1 MKKILYC
8 LLLFSFYN
16 VNAQNWNGVSTVNN
30 PVCTFST
37 STQKSDLVSCKDG
50 NGGMWIAWTDLRNS
64 NATTPNNSDI
74 YLQKINSDGT
84 IAFANEGLVVCNAL
98 KSQSAPQIVE
108 DPNGGC
114 IIVWSDGRDS
124 AANNATDIYIQRI
137 APNGMPM
144 YTANGVPVCNTT
156 NVQLIPVIARIDMG
170 NVLVAWRDDRNAT
183 PFSTGQDYFC
193 NSINISTGAR
203 NWTNDLEIVRAN
215 NTQSNMRLL
224 TAGAGGEVFAVWQ
237 DPRIATTNTH
247 IYAQKIT
254 ATGTVSWTANGVN
267 LNASQSNNKGNPQII
282 SDGGSGAIIVWD
294 DNRAANNDQGIY
306 AQKLNSSGIEQ
317 WTAGGVLI
325 ADVAGSTNNQR
336 NPYLTSDQSGGAI
349 IAWQDT
355 RNTATTGSDIY
366 AQRVNSA
373 GVVQWA
379 TDGVLICNAA
389 GAQPNS
395 TSSGF
400 AVVGDNANGAI
411 IIWDD
416 ARIGSSDIDI
426 MAQRINSAG
435 VVQWA
440 SNGIGIA
447 NRTGSNQRTLTNVL
461 SDGSDYI
468 IAWLDSRT
476 ATNGE
481 IYANKLIGATGLL
494 PLQFVQL
501 SAVKNK
507 ENIALSWT
515 TTNEK
520 NVDYFEVEKVNIAN
534 TFTPIGKV
542 VAKNVLNGTYIFE
555 DYNLL
560 NGKNTYR
567 IKSFD
572 KDGKVQ
578 YSKVL
583 VIDLLASNNKQEI
596 NIYPNPVKNDF
607 TIETNNIK
615 LGKYEFRVVDMNG
628 KLIFNKKIEFK
639 VAKNQLTI
647 NTNNW
652 KSGIYI
658 GQLIDE
664 RGFSVSKNKI
674 IKE

>member
-1 MKKILYC
+1 MKKILSC
-8 LLLFSFYN
+8 LFLFSFYN
-16 VNAQNWNGVSTVNN
+16 VNAQNWNGVSTDNN
-30 PVCTFST
+30 AVCTFST

-50 NGGMWIAWTDLRNS
+50 NGGMWIAWSDLRNS
-64 NATTPNNSDI
+64 NTTTTPNNSDI
-74 YLQKINSDGT
+74 YLQKINSNGT

-98 KSQSAPQIVE
+98 KSQSAPQIVD

-124 AANNATDIYIQRI
+124 AANNATDIYIQRFTS
-137 APNGMPM
+137 NGLPM
-144 YTANGVPVCNTT
+144 YAANGVPVCNV
-156 NVQLIPVIARIDMG
+156 NSVQLIPVIAKIDMG

-183 PFSTGQDYFC
+183 TFSTGQDYFC
-193 NSINISTGAR
+193 NSIDINTGSR
-203 NWTNDLEIVRAN
+203 NWANDLEIVRAN

-224 TAGAGGEVFAVWQ
+224 TAGVGGEVFAVWQ

-267 LNASQSNNKGNPQII
+267 LTASQSNNKGNPQII
-282 SDGGSGAIIVWD
+282 SDGGTGAIVVWD
-294 DNRAANNDQGIY
+294 DNRTANNDQSIY
-306 AQKLNSSGIEQ
+306 AQKLNSSGFEQ

-325 ADVAGSTNNQR
+325 ADVAGATNNQR
-336 NPYLTSDQSGGAI
+336 NPYLTTDQSGGAI

-355 RNTATTGSDIY
+355 RNTSASSSDIY

-379 TDGVLICNAA
+379 ANGVLICNAS

-395 TSSGF
+395 TSAGF
-400 AVVGDNANGAI
+400 AVVSDNANGAI

-416 ARIGSSDIDI
+416 LRISSSDIDI
-426 MAQRINSAG
+426 YAQRVNGSG

-440 SNGIGIA
+440 SNGIAIA

-468 IAWLDSRT
+468 IAWLDGRT

-481 IYANKLIGATGLL
+481 IYASKLIGATGLL

-507 ENIALSWT
+507 ENIVLKWVTA
-515 TTNEK
+515 NEK
-520 NVDYFEVEKVNIAN
+520 NVSYFEIEKLKTSNNFNA
-534 TFTPIGKV
+534 IGKLV
-542 VAKNVLNGTYIFE
+542 SKNGTSNTYSFI
-555 DYNLL
+555 DDNLL
-560 NGKNTYR
+560 NGKNVYR
-567 IKSFD
+567 IKSVD
-572 KDGKVQ
+572 KDGQ
-578 YSKVL
+578 IQFSNTL
-583 VIDLLASNNKQEI
+583 VVDLLNTKKQEI
-596 NIYPNPVKNDF
+596 NIFPNPVKNDVS
-607 TIETNNIK
+607 IQINNVVE
-615 LGKYEFRVVDMNG
+615 GKYEFKVVDING
-628 KLIFNKKIEFK
+628 KLILNRKLDLSNSS
-639 VAKNQLTI
+639 NQIKL
-647 NTNNW
+647 NSANW
-652 KSGIYI
+652 KSGVYV
-658 GQLIDE
+658 GQLVDKEGKILLT
-664 RGFSVSKNKI
+664 SKI